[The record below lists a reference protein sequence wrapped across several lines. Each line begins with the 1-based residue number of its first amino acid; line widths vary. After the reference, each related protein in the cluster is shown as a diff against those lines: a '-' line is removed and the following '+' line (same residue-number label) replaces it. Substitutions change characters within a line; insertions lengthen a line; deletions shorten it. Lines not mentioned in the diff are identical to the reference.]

1 MSERR
6 YHIIFN
12 PAAGTARATG
22 LTTAALGA
30 HFSQAGLVFDIDDDE
45 GTDLGARIRRALEGD
60 ADTIV
65 AAGGDGTVL
74 AVAEGLIGSDKQ
86 LAVLPLGTLNGLARD
101 LGLALDLPGAV
112 AQLASLEPRA
122 IDVGEVNGR
131 PFLHNVIVGLIPSIA
146 VGRELIRGRA
156 GLSTKLLF
164 LRFILRRLTHAR
176 RIALALRSDDGATR
190 IEMVQTLVVANNSY
204 DQRVGR
210 IMARRR
216 LDRGTMTVY
225 LIRNFRLRD
234 IIRLS
239 VEMAAGRWR
248 DDEVIEIEKVHDLTV
263 QAKGERVRVTMDGE
277 VTRLKTPLQFTVLP
291 RSLLVLAPPEP
302 VVAAAPDAAL
312 ATAGA

>member
-1 MSERR
+1 
-6 YHIIFN
+6 
-12 PAAGTARATG
+12 
-22 LTTAALGA
+22 
-30 HFSQAGLVFDIDDDE
+30 
-45 GTDLGARIRRALEGD
+45 LGARIRRALDGD

-234 IIRLS
+234 VIRLS

-277 VTRLKTPLQFTVLP
+277 VTRLETPLQFTVLP

-302 VVAAAPDAAL
+302 VVTAAPDAAL
-312 ATAGA
+312 APAGA